1 MNKNNKSGNVI
12 ESKIYIED
20 VILTIMWDDGFYDY
34 ERRGSDYNKDY
45 QIPLHFHEYYEITY
59 NGHRREF
66 IFEDNAF
73 TAEEGHLIIIP
84 PKLLHVQRV
93 AENSYNN
100 KGSSYSLLMKI
111 QKNKIKTPSSLYDIL
126 YAAIKNIYYEKV
138 PQRVAEIMEILDIDN
153 PRTITNSQVRFSLIL
168 HELIALI
175 IESSKI
181 RSSDEIYRNSFDS
194 SESRIYKIEAM
205 INENYSDNLSL
216 DQISQKINISTRQIA
231 RIIKKQY
238 GCTFKEILT
247 TKRINR
253 AKHLLRNTDKKISDI
268 STEVGY
274 NSEKTFY
281 NAFVSKCGCSPSEYK
296 KHMRNQGK

>member
-1 MNKNNKSGNVI
+1 MNKNNKSGKVI
-12 ESKIYIED
+12 EAKIYIED

-34 ERRGSDYNKDY
+34 ERAGYDYNKDY
-45 QIPLHFHEYYEITY
+45 QIPLHSHEYYEITY

-73 TAEEGHLIIIP
+73 TAEEGHLTIIP
-84 PKLLHVQRV
+84 PKLLHVQRM
-93 AENSYNN
+93 EKNSPYE
-100 KGSSYSLLMKI
+100 KSSYSLLMMIK
-111 QKNKIKTPSSLYDIL
+111 KNKIKTSSSLYDIL

-138 PQRVAEIMEILDIDN
+138 PQRVAEIMEALDIDS
-153 PRTITNSQVRFSLIL
+153 PRTITNNRVRFSLL
-168 HELIALI
+168 SHELIALI
-175 IESSKI
+175 IEASKI
-181 RSSDEIYRNSFDS
+181 RLSDEIYRDSFDS

-216 DQISQKINISTRQIA
+216 ELISQKTNISTRQIA
-231 RIIKKQY
+231 RIIKKRY
-238 GCTFKEILT
+238 GCTFKDILT

-274 NSEKTFY
+274 NSEKSFY

-296 KHMRNQGK
+296 KHMRNKGK